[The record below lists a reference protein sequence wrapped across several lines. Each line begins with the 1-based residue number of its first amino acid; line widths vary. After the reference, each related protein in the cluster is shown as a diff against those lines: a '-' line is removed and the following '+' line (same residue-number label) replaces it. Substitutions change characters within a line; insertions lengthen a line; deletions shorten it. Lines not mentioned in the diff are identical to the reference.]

1 MATAK
6 RIYHTEDK
14 RGARKLISAAT
25 PHQAVSHHA
34 KSVIT
39 ARVATPEDLITLTK
53 AGVEVE
59 DAGATPAT
67 EGGAA

>member
-14 RGARKLISAAT
+14 HGARKLISAAT
-25 PHQAVSHHA
+25 SHQAVPHHA